1 MARRVIV
8 LHEGVGMCE
17 IIPIH
22 ISERDMAA
30 DPFTKYL
37 KLEVWGRHM
46 RYVLNYDL
54 GH

>member
-8 LHEGVGMCE
+8 LHEGVGMNE
-17 IIPIH
+17 ITPIH
-22 ISERDMAA
+22 IPEKDMFA

-37 KLEVWGRHM
+37 KLEVWHRHF
-46 RYVLNYDL
+46 RYVMNYDF